1 MTEHLG
7 PRACVVGWPIA
18 HSRSPLIHGFWL
30 RSLGLNGS
38 YEREAVP
45 PCAFAEFAVR
55 IGANGLV
62 GANVTVPHKEAAY
75 AVCDKPTK
83 TAAELG
89 AVNTLWR
96 EGGKL
101 CGDNTDVAGFL
112 ANLDEQA
119 PAWRERADVAIVLG
133 AGGAARAVVSG
144 LLSRKV
150 EKLIIINRTPERG
163 QGVAAH
169 FGGRVVARDWGDLPS
184 QLEQA
189 GLLVNTTLLGMA
201 GQPPL
206 DIDLAP
212 LAAGAIVADIVYVPL
227 ETPLLA
233 AARARGLQTV
243 EGLGMLLHQAAPG
256 FERWF
261 GVRPKVTPELRA
273 LIEADVTK
281 SSERKP

>member
-1 MTEHLG
+1 
-7 PRACVVGWPIA
+7 
-18 HSRSPLIHGFWL
+18 
-30 RSLGLNGS
+30 
-38 YEREAVP
+38 VP
-45 PCAFAEFAVR
+45 PGAFAEFAAR

-75 AVCDKPTK
+75 AVCDKVTK

-96 EGGKL
+96 EGDEL
-101 CGDNTDVAGFL
+101 WGDNTDVAGFL
-112 ANLDEQA
+112 ANLDEHA
-119 PAWRERADVAIVLG
+119 PDWRERADVAIVLG

-144 LLSRKV
+144 LLSRRV
-150 EKLIIINRTPERG
+150 EKLIIVNRTLDRA
-163 QGVAAH
+163 QRLADH
-169 FGGRVVARDWGDLPS
+169 FAGRVVARNWADLPAL
-184 QLEQA
+184 LEQA
-189 GLLVNTTLLGMA
+189 GLLVNTTSLGMA

-233 AARARGLQTV
+233 AARAQGLRTV
-243 EGLGMLLHQAAPG
+243 EGLGMLLHQAAPS

-261 GVRPKVTPELRA
+261 GARPKVTLELRA
-273 LIEADVTK
+273 LIEADVAK